1 MSSINIREELDRFRD
16 RLLDLSNA
24 NRLLN
29 YRKTKTRTIQ
39 VVDARLDQI
48 MQRLVQQGRPYRF
61 RWIDESE
68 PCRELARPLDAL
80 PQLSPPSP
88 TSNSADGSDLTHQ
101 EAECSGAGPPPAAPD
116 PDDELWAL
124 DPPPSRTSASTEVVI
139 QVETDGPETDRP
151 EIDLPDINR
160 RDDTLQTDRTE
171 AALERVLTT
180 IRRAANNAI
189 EETGV
194 NYLYIALGMLEW
206 NERDGSNRRLR
217 SPLILVPVRL
227 QRQFDNRRHR
237 YETTM
242 HYTGDDIQPNLCL
255 ERRLERDFGIVMP
268 SLFDED
274 DQLLA
279 PERYF
284 AAVSEVIASQTQWTI
299 VREAIVGFFMFNK
312 LFMYLD
318 LESETWTGDRSPEKN
333 ALIRA
338 VIEGSQIDDD
348 LATGTFA
355 PDYPIDEYPIAE
367 EIHLVKDADS
377 SQHSALCD
385 IAEGKSLVI
394 EGPPGTGKSQT
405 ITNAIADALYR
416 GQRVLFVA
424 EKLAALEVVRNNLSS
439 VGLGQFCLELHS
451 DVATPQRVMSELRKR
466 LEYLPKKPADIV
478 AVRRRLEERRERMGR
493 YLQRMAQPIGPQAQP
508 VYEVLWRVAALQ
520 QTLGWES
527 AERISVPCE
536 VDAAGFD
543 AACSALKELA
553 VHLEELQPVSQSPW
567 QGLSADRLVP
577 SKMPL
582 FHEGVQQLSDLADDA
597 TANLQSLVAE
607 FGDADRIWLERV
619 LSPDAQRFE
628 TDLAEWFSGVPA
640 SVTDWLAA
648 FTVPEHLSLAESMR
662 REIEE
667 TRSKTFQARSAL
679 VVDPEQ
685 GRSAALQVVDAMEI
699 FRSAGLLTLSLATL
713 REMRTQWQAAMENLK
728 QITRLGH
735 RIADVGFGPS
745 HTQRQFAETAE
756 CYRMMI
762 HPVVDGAPPPAFAFR
777 SDAGELVQRGQ
788 NEAEDLRTQ
797 RAALEEEIFLHKIP
811 ASETIDEMIDV
822 FSALGDSWFRA
833 FRAQYRW
840 ARRTLKEFT
849 RATAGRL
856 SPKQGVRLLRNL
868 VDYQTRQQQFPQD
881 VALKQLLGDRF
892 QGEAT
897 DWHRLQTLVRWAQQ
911 AQRMG
916 MGYQACC
923 QRHRQVYAAPRISNR
938 ELLEASSQFE
948 RHWQH
953 PACQPLLETMDATAV
968 PLAELDD
975 RAGRWIQAAEVIL
988 EHRRAFRGGE
998 SDSLESLLADA
1009 RLQIEAARAERALD
1023 EGPYRQTFGD
1033 LFQGPSTDLQSLHT
1047 AIGFRKVLASVGL
1060 DSDQASRLGADADGS
1075 LLRTLCQRMVR
1086 LRETTIAWQN
1096 VLDRLTAWGSRPS
1109 RWLLLPGPSEDVLY
1123 REVLAKARERIST
1136 IGGWAAYCRAAEQCH
1151 HRGLQS
1157 LVLLLQSGQIPAES
1171 AVEAYDLVL
1180 HQVLVER
1187 FLENSDLLLD
1197 SSRQA
1202 LETARREFMQWDEQ
1216 LIELQQR
1223 EVACRLLQNAVPPG
1237 NARGRVGE
1245 LTEMALIRHET
1256 SKQQRHCRIRDLLH
1270 RAGRAVLA
1278 LKPCFMMSPL
1288 SIAQYLAPGS
1298 VDFDLVVMDE
1308 ASQIKPEDAL
1318 GTLLRARQ
1326 MVVVGDPKQL
1336 PPTTFFDRIGAA
1348 EEDSDSEDT
1357 FLDNTESVLEVAMK
1371 TFPARRRLRWH
1382 YRSQHESLIAFSN
1395 EKFYDGELVIFPSP
1409 SSQRGRLG
1417 VFLQS
1422 VPNAFFSGGC
1432 NPVEADAVAQAI
1444 VQHARQYPDQSLGVA
1459 AFNAA
1464 QAQTIQDRLEAICVQ
1479 DDEARIAVNTLEQ
1492 HQEPL
1497 FIKNLESVQ
1506 GDERDVVFI
1515 SYTYG
1520 PSPETGRCYN
1530 RFGPMAGVHGWR
1542 RLNVL
1547 ITRAKRR
1554 VVVFSSMQPSD
1565 ILGGP
1570 DRSRGVNAMKQY
1582 LEFAQT
1588 GRFLERESIVGR
1600 SPQSPFEIAV
1610 SSVVLSLGLQ
1620 VVPQVGVAGYFID
1633 LGVLAPGSQD
1643 EFLLG
1648 IECDGATYHSAK
1660 SARDRDRLREQVIR
1674 RRGWVLHRIW
1684 STDWFLNRPSEE
1696 ERLRQAIQDQLASSS
1711 SPAMSE

>member
-39 VVDARLDQI
+39 IVDAQLDQV

-68 PCRELARPLDAL
+68 PCRDLARPLEPL
-80 PQLSPPSP
+80 PQLAPPESTPRTDDELDSTHRNAQQVPVSPPSP
-88 TSNSADGSDLTHQ
+88 D
-101 EAECSGAGPPPAAPD
+101 PD
-116 PDDELWAL
+116 SDDELWSL
-124 DPPPSRTSASTEVVI
+124 HPPPGRESASTDVLISHEI
-139 QVETDGPETDRP
+139 EAFEPDRP
-151 EIDLPDINR
+151 AINR

-180 IRRAANNAI
+180 VRRAANNAI

-206 NERDGSNRRLR
+206 NERDSLNRVLR
-217 SPLILVPVRL
+217 APLILVPVRL
-227 QRQFDNRRHR
+227 QRQFDNRRHC

-242 HYTGDDIQPNLCL
+242 HHTGDDIQPNLCL
-255 ERRLERDFGIVMP
+255 ERRLERDFGIVLP
-268 SLFDED
+268 PLFDDD
-274 DQLLA
+274 DQLLT

-284 AAVSEVIASQTQWTI
+284 AAVSEAIAGQKQWKI

-318 LESETWTGDRSPEKN
+318 LESETWTGDRDPEKN

-338 VIEGSQIDDD
+338 VVEGSQIDDD

-355 PDYPIDEYPIAE
+355 PDYAIDEYPIAAA
-367 EIHLVKDADS
+367 IHLVKDADS

-466 LEYLPKKPADIV
+466 LEYTAEQPGDVV
-478 AVRRRLEERRERMGR
+478 ALRRRLEERRERIDR

-508 VYEVLWRVAALQ
+508 AYEVFWRVAALQ
-520 QTLGWES
+520 QKLGWEL
-527 AERISVPCE
+527 AEEISVPCE

-543 AACSALKELA
+543 AACSALKELQ
-553 VHLEELQPVSQSPW
+553 VHLKELHPISRSPW
-567 QGLSADRLVP
+567 RGLNADRFVP
-577 SKMPL
+577 SKMP
-582 FHEGVQQLSDLADDA
+582 FFQECVRQLSDLADDA
-597 TANLQSLVAE
+597 SANLRTLVAD
-607 FGDADRIWLERV
+607 FGDAERIWLERV
-619 LSPDAQRFE
+619 LSPGAERLE
-628 TDLAEWFSGVPA
+628 SDLAEWFSGVPA
-640 SVTDWLAA
+640 SVTDWLAQFA
-648 FTVPEHLSLAESMR
+648 VPDHLGLAQSMQ
-662 REIEE
+662 REIHEI
-667 TRSKTFQARSAL
+667 RAKTLQARSAL

-685 GRSAALQVVDAMEI
+685 GRAAANQIVDAMEV
-699 FRSAGLLTLSLATL
+699 FRSAGLLTISLANL
-713 REMRTQWQAAMENLK
+713 QEMHVQRQAAKNSVQK
-728 QITRLGH
+728 ITRLSQSL
-735 RIADVGFGPS
+735 AAAGFDAS
-745 HTQRQFAETAE
+745 HTQRQFVETAE
-756 CYRMMI
+756 SYRMMI
-762 HPVVDGAPPPAFAFR
+762 HPAVAESPPPEFAFR
-777 SDAGELVQRGQ
+777 PDAGELVQRGQ
-788 NEAEDLRTQ
+788 NETERLQTQ
-797 RAALEEEIFLHKIP
+797 MAALEKKIFLHKVP
-811 ASETIDEMIDV
+811 ARETIEEMIDV
-822 FSALGDSWFRA
+822 FSAWGNSWFRVFQA
-833 FRAQYRW
+833 RYRW
-840 ARRTLKEFT
+840 ARRTMKEFV
-849 RATAGRL
+849 RAVAGRM
-856 SPKQGVRLLRNL
+856 SPRQCVRLLRDW
-868 VDYQTRQQQFPQD
+868 VDYQTKQQQFPRD
-881 VALKQLLGDRF
+881 AALQQLLGDRF
-892 QGEAT
+892 RGEAT
-897 DWHRLQTLVRWAQQ
+897 DWHGLQTLVRWARQ

-916 MGYQACC
+916 MDYQACC
-923 QRHRQVYAAPRISNR
+923 QRHRQVHAAPPISNR
-938 ELLEASSQFE
+938 ELLDAASRFE
-948 RHWQH
+948 RQWQH
-953 PACQPLLETMDATAV
+953 RACQPLLDSMDATAV
-968 PLAELDD
+968 PLEQLAD
-975 RAGRWIQAAEVIL
+975 RIDRWIQAAEVIL
-988 EHRRAFRGGE
+988 QYRRAFRGDAGN
-998 SDSLESLLADA
+998 SLASLLADA
-1009 RLQIEAARAERALD
+1009 RLQVDAAVAEQALT
-1023 EGPYRQTFGD
+1023 EGPYRQAFGN
-1033 LFQGPSTDLQSLHT
+1033 LFQGPGTDVQSLHT
-1047 AIGFRKVLASVGL
+1047 ALRFHAVLADRGM
-1060 DSDQASRLGADADGS
+1060 DSDLITRLGADADGS
-1075 LLRTLCQRMVR
+1075 MLQGLCRSMAR
-1086 LRETTIAWQN
+1086 LREATGAWQD
-1096 VLDRLTAWGSRPS
+1096 VLDRLAALGSRPS
-1109 RWLLLPGPSEDVLY
+1109 RWLVLPGPPDDVVY
-1123 REVLAKARERIST
+1123 REVLTGTKEQIPTIS
-1136 IGGWAAYCRAAEQCH
+1136 GWAAYCRAAERC
-1151 HRGLQS
+1151 RPWGLSS
-1157 LVLLLQSGQIPAES
+1157 LVQRLQDGTIPVDS
-1171 AVEAYDLVL
+1171 AVDVYELALHRDLVE
-1180 HQVLVER
+1180 Q
-1187 FLENSDLLLD
+1187 FLENSNLLLD
-1197 SSRQA
+1197 GSRQA
-1202 LETARREFMQWDEQ
+1202 LETARREFVQLDEQ
-1216 LIELQQR
+1216 LIELQQH
-1223 EVACRLLQNAVPPG
+1223 EVACRLLGNVVPPG

-1256 SKQQRHCRIRDLLH
+1256 NKQQRHCRIRDLLH

-1298 VDFDLVVMDE
+1298 VEFDLVVMDE

-1336 PPTTFFDRIGAA
+1336 PPTTFFERIGAT

-1395 EKFYDGELVIFPSP
+1395 AMFYDDELVIFPSP

-1422 VPNAFFSGGC
+1422 VPDAFFSGGC
-1432 NPVEADAVAQAI
+1432 NPVEADVVAQAI
-1444 VQHARQYPDQSLGVA
+1444 VRHARQDPDQSLGVA
-1459 AFNAA
+1459 AFNAV
-1464 QAQTIQDRLEAICVQ
+1464 QAQTIQDRLEAICVR
-1479 DDEARIAVNTLEQ
+1479 DDQARIAVSNLEQ
-1492 HQEPL
+1492 HREPL

-1506 GDERDVVFI
+1506 GDERDVIFL

-1547 ITRAKRR
+1547 VTRAKRR
-1554 VVVFSSMQPSD
+1554 VVVFSSMQPGD
-1565 ILGGP
+1565 IIGGP
-1570 DRSRGVNAMKQY
+1570 DRSLGVNAMKQY

-1588 GRFLERESIVGR
+1588 GRSVQRASTWER

-1610 SSVVLSLGLQ
+1610 SQVVRRLGLQ

-1684 STDWFLNRPSEE
+1684 STDWFLNRSSEE
-1696 ERLRQAIQDQLASSS
+1696 ERLRRAIQEQLANR
-1711 SPAMSE
+1711 

>member
-48 MQRLVQQGRPYRF
+48 MHRLVQQGRPYRF
-61 RWIDESE
+61 RWVDEDE
-68 PCRELARPLDAL
+68 PCRELARPLDPL
-80 PQLSPPSP
+80 PQLAPPEPAPESAEELDP
-88 TSNSADGSDLTHQ
+88 ADQKAAKPSAD
-101 EAECSGAGPPPAAPD
+101 PPPAEPD
-116 PDDELWAL
+116 PDDELWLL
-124 DPPPSRTSASTEVVI
+124 DPPPGPTPASSELLISCEAESA
-139 QVETDGPETDRP
+139 GPDP
-151 EIDLPDINR
+151 PDVNR

-180 IRRAANNAI
+180 VRRAANNAI

-206 NERDGSNRRLR
+206 HERDSSNRRLR
-217 SPLILVPVRL
+217 APLILVPVRL
-227 QRQFDNRRHR
+227 QRQFDNRRHC
-237 YETTM
+237 YETTL

-255 ERRLERDFGIVMP
+255 ERRLERDFGMVLP
-268 SLFDED
+268 PLFDDD
-274 DQLLA
+274 DQLLT

-284 AAVSEVIASQTQWTI
+284 TAVAEVIAGQKQWTI

-318 LESETWTGDRSPEKN
+318 LESETWTGDRAPEKN

-355 PDYPIDEYPIAE
+355 PDYSIDEYPIAQ

-405 ITNAIADALYR
+405 ITNAIADALHR

-424 EKLAALEVVRNNLSS
+424 EKLAALEVVRNNLSA

-451 DVATPQRVMSELRKR
+451 DVATPHRVMSELRKR
-466 LEYLPKKPADIV
+466 LESSAPQLADGV
-478 AVRRRLEERRERMGR
+478 SLRRRLEERRKRIGR
-493 YLQRMAQPIGPQAQP
+493 YLQRMGQPMGPLAEP
-508 VYEVLWRVAALQ
+508 AYEVLWRVAALQ
-520 QTLGWES
+520 QKLSWES
-527 AERISVPCE
+527 AEEVAVPCE

-543 AACSALKELA
+543 AAGSALKELA
-553 VHLEELQPVSQSPW
+553 VHLKELQPVSLSPW
-567 QGLSADRLVP
+567 LGLSADRFVP
-577 SKMPL
+577 SKMSA
-582 FHEGVQQLSDLADDA
+582 FHEEIQRLGALADGA
-597 TANLQSLVAE
+597 VANLQSLVAE
-607 FGDADRIWLERV
+607 FGDGERIWLERV
-619 LSPDAQRFE
+619 LSPAAERLPI
-628 TDLAEWFSGVPA
+628 DLAEWFAGVPA
-640 SVTDWLAA
+640 SVTDWLTQ
-648 FTVPEHLSLAESMR
+648 FTVSGHLPLAESMR

-667 TRSKTFQARSAL
+667 TRAKSLQARSAL
-679 VVDPEQ
+679 VVDPEE
-685 GRSAALQVVDAMEI
+685 GRPAASQIVDAMEI
-699 FRSAGLLTLSLATL
+699 FRSAGLLAVSLAEL
-713 REMRTQWQAAMENLK
+713 QEMQVQWQAAISSVK
-728 QITRLGH
+728 QIRHLGQ
-735 RIADVGFGPS
+735 RIEEVGFGPS
-745 HTQRQFAETAE
+745 HTQRQFIEAAQG
-756 CYRMMI
+756 YRMMI
-762 HPVVDGAPPPAFAFR
+762 HPVVGPAPPPEFAFR
-777 SDAGELVQRGQ
+777 SDAGELIQRGR
-788 NEAEDLRTQ
+788 NEAERLQSQ
-797 RAALEEEIFLHKIP
+797 RAALEEKIFLHKVP
-811 ASETIDEMIDV
+811 PSETIDEMLDV
-822 FSALGDSWFRA
+822 FSALGDSWFRV
-833 FRAQYRW
+833 FQPRYRW
-840 ARRTLKEFT
+840 ARRTLKTFV

-856 SPKQGVRLLRNL
+856 SPRQCVLLL
-868 VDYQTRQQQFPQD
+868 QDWVDFQAKQQQFPED
-881 VALKQLLGDRF
+881 AELKQLLGGQFR
-892 QGEAT
+892 GETT
-897 DWHRLQTLVRWAQQ
+897 DWQRLETLVRWAQQ

-916 MGYQACC
+916 MDHQVCC
-923 QRHRQVYAAPRISNR
+923 QRHRQVHAAAGISNR
-938 ELLEASSQFE
+938 ELLDAARQFE
-948 RHWQH
+948 SHWQH
-953 PACQPLLETMDATAV
+953 PACQPLLDSPDATAV
-968 PLAELDD
+968 PLAQLDD
-975 RAGRWIQAAEVIL
+975 RVGHWIRAAEAIL
-988 EHRRAFRGGE
+988 EHRRAFRGGAG
-998 SDSLESLLADA
+998 DSLESLLADA
-1009 RLQIEAARAERALD
+1009 RLQVDAAGAEQALAQ
-1023 EGPYRQTFGD
+1023 GPYRQAFGD
-1033 LFQGPSTDLQSLHT
+1033 LFQGPSTDVQSLHA
-1047 AIGFRKVLASVGL
+1047 AIRFHSVFANL
-1060 DSDQASRLGADADGS
+1060 DMDSELVARLGADADGS
-1075 LLRTLCQRMVR
+1075 VLQALGERMDR
-1086 LRETTIAWQN
+1086 LREATIEWQG
-1096 VLDRLTAWGSRPS
+1096 VLSRLAALGSRPS
-1109 RWLLLPGPSEDVLY
+1109 RWLLLPGPLEDVFH
-1123 REVLAKARERIST
+1123 REVLNQAQQRIST
-1136 IGGWAAYCRAAEQCH
+1136 ISGWAAYCRAAERCH
-1151 HRGLQS
+1151 QLGLQS
-1157 LVLLLQSGQIPAES
+1157 LVQRMQDGTIPVDS
-1171 AVEAYDLVL
+1171 AVEVYDLVL
-1180 HQVLVER
+1180 HRVLVER
-1187 FLENSDLLLD
+1187 FLENADLLLD
-1197 SSRQA
+1197 GSRQA
-1202 LETARREFMQWDEQ
+1202 LETARLEFMQLDEQ
-1216 LIELQQR
+1216 LIELQRQ
-1223 EVACRLLQNAVPPG
+1223 EVACRLLRNAVPPG

-1288 SIAQYLAPGS
+1288 SIAQYLTPGS
-1298 VDFDLVVMDE
+1298 VEFDLVVMDE

-1348 EEDSDSEDT
+1348 EEDSDGEDT

-1395 EKFYDGELVIFPSP
+1395 AMFYDGELVIFPSP

-1432 NPVEADAVAQAI
+1432 NPVEADVVAQAI

-1464 QAQTIQDRLEAICVQ
+1464 QAQTIQDRLEAMCVQ
-1479 DDEARIAVNTLEQ
+1479 DDEARAAVNTLEQ
-1492 HQEPL
+1492 HPEPL

-1506 GDERDVVFI
+1506 GDERDVIFL

-1565 ILGGP
+1565 IVGGP

-1588 GRFLERESIVGR
+1588 GRFLERENPLGR
-1600 SPQSPFEIAV
+1600 SPQSAFEIAV
-1610 SSVVLSLGLQ
+1610 AQVVQSLGLQ

-1633 LGVLAPGSQD
+1633 LGVLAPDSPD

-1684 STDWFLNRPSEE
+1684 STDWFLNRSSEE
-1696 ERLRQAIQDQLASSS
+1696 QRLRQAIQEQLATR
-1711 SPAMSE
+1711 